1 MFLKLNLLLLWFQ
14 SSSLDADEWQLLQ
27 GSVPRGSVP
36 QEKLVFSSPGWPRGS
51 NLHWIAPY
59 LQQKQAAPSTRRP
72 AGPSSHSTRE
82 LRCQCLSITPTIYPR
97 MISNLEMIP
106 AGPQCPKVELIA
118 TLKNG
123 KEACLDPEAPLI
135 KKIIQKI
142 LSSGKQNN

>member
-72 AGPSSHSTRE
+72 GNRVLCGRMQTTPPIHSPSQLPLPTPFFHHHPLPVLPPLPAFQSRSRE
-82 LRCQCLSITPTIYPR
+82 F
-97 MISNLEMIP
+97 
-106 AGPQCPKVELIA
+106 PKHL
-118 TLKNG
+118 
-123 KEACLDPEAPLI
+123 
-135 KKIIQKI
+135 
-142 LSSGKQNN
+142 